1 MSRVKT
7 ILTVGG
13 IAVAAA
19 ATGCAVGLMIA
30 PASGREL
37 RRRAAWLAAYR
48 WRAVSHSCERTFDRI
63 ADRARREIEDRTRQ
77 ASAAIGT

>member
-7 ILTVGG
+7 ILTMTG

-37 RRRAAWLAAYR
+37 RRRAAWQVAYR
-48 WRAVSHSCERTFDRI
+48 WRAVSHSCERTFERM
-63 ADRARREIEDRTRQ
+63 AACARREIEDRTTEV
-77 ASAAIGT
+77 SAAIGR